1 MSKEVTEPTKEEREA
16 ATIVLQTLKDLTP
29 AGRDRVLKTAEAFY
43 GKQRLTRG

>member
-1 MSKEVTEPTKEEREA
+1 MPPKPPEPNNEERMA
-16 ATIVLQTLKDLTP
+16 ASIVLDALKDLTP